1 MAKNMKA
8 LNELLSKEKGF
19 KAIKRDYSKSGF
31 EYNIT
36 VGKEIFTIEFRN
48 PVEQLYDEAKSL
60 GIKGLVEKYP
70 VGCFSKKSSG
80 SAELTDENDEDL
92 LPPEEVDIVKQFQ
105 ALTCFVEMLF
115 DRANPIQSIVV
126 SGPGGV
132 GKTYEIFDEMEKRG
146 VEYTLV
152 KGYSSPRALFNTLR
166 DHSEE
171 VVIFDDCDS
180 IWEDANALNILKSAL
195 ETNRKG
201 KRTVTWNL
209 AEENEEFEF
218 HGKIIFVSNK
228 DFYASRSKMK
238 HIIAVLTRVF
248 FIQFTFDQ
256 EQMMRRIEMVS
267 GNIEKDAAVRTA
279 VIDYLKANAKRSKV
293 SIRMFENLCKV
304 YKSLGKVKFELCG
317 TELLRAGRLG

>member
-19 KAIKRDYSKSGF
+19 KAIERDYSKSGF
-31 EYNIT
+31 EYNIS
-36 VGKEIFTIEFRN
+36 VGKEILTIEFRN
-48 PVEQLYDEAKSL
+48 PVEQLYNAFEQL
-60 GIKGLVEKYP
+60 GIKGVAAKYP
-70 VGCFSKKSSG
+70 VGCYGKKAG
-80 SAELTDENDEDL
+80 SNELTNESEDDL

-105 ALTCFVEMLF
+105 ALQCFVEMLF
-115 DRANPIQSIVV
+115 DKANAIQSIVV

-132 GKTYEIFDEMEKRG
+132 GKTYEIFDEMEKRK
-146 VEYTLV
+146 VDYILV

-166 DHSEE
+166 DNADK
-171 VVIFDDCDS
+171 VIIFDDCDS
-180 IWEDANALNILKSAL
+180 IWEDANALNVLKSAL

-201 KRTVTWNL
+201 RRTVTWNL

-218 HGKIIFVSNK
+218 MGKIIFVSNK

-238 HIIAVLTRVF
+238 HIVAVLTRVF

-267 GNIEKDAAVRTA
+267 ENIEKDASVRKA
-279 VIDYLKANAKRSKV
+279 VIDYLKENGKRSKV

-317 TELLRAGRLG
+317 VELLRAGRLG